1 MADFIERIRALISD
15 LCNKYFDSC
24 WPFLSNDFVW
34 QEFLISGLFVWG
46 YCILIVAFS
55 LIAAARFVAKVSS
68 LRRRLLRVHGRL
80 VAIDGRSEFARQFEA
95 YDSYVRSEF
104 RLVWSE
110 FVDTLE
116 LPAPG
121 SDNLI
126 RNTHDVSRYLN
137 DATIIFPRISFNFYQ
152 SVPNLLMGLGILGT
166 FIGLAAGV
174 GVASSGLS
182 SGNSSEITDSLRQLL
197 AGSSLAF
204 YTSICGISCSIVFGL
219 VVRSRDRKLRL
230 ALNQWVEAIEFR
242 LEQITPESIGLK
254 QLEQAD
260 RAAKQLERF
269 NTELVFSIQ
278 QALEEGVAGRLLPQ
292 FERLVESVEGLRS
305 DRSTDTGQVI
315 QQALDRFTEAMQ
327 ERTGSQFEEM
337 ASIVSGLNHTLGD
350 VTRTMTDASRQL
362 MEDMTASNA
371 TAVAELRDTVGSVTQ
386 DLSRTG
392 VEAASR
398 VSDSLRGLQAAAES
412 LERSAHQNEQVLT
425 RMTTFVDQFDALHN
439 TIKSAHQQIVQVTE
453 PIGRAADNIQAS
465 VDKTGEIL
473 TQATDLVGRL
483 EGYQAA
489 VTGAWES
496 YQERFEDID
505 GSLGEVFKQLND
517 GLSNYCEQ
525 VTTFS
530 NQLDGQ
536 MGEAIGNLASVVIDL
551 NGLIEDYSDQRSR
564 SVQGG

>member
-1 MADFIERIRALISD
+1 MVDAIEKIKSLIFD
-15 LCNKYFDSC
+15 LCNKYSESC

-34 QEFLISGLFVWG
+34 QEFLLSGCFVWS

-55 LIAAARFVAKVSS
+55 LIEVAVLWLRVSL
-68 LRRRLLRVHGRL
+68 LRRKLLRVHGRL
-80 VAIDGRSEFARQFEA
+80 VAIDGRAEFARQFEA
-95 YDSYVRSEF
+95 YDSYVKTEF
-104 RLVWSE
+104 HRVWSE

-116 LPAPG
+116 LPEPG
-121 SDNLI
+121 SGNLI

-137 DATIIFPRISFNFYQ
+137 DDTIIFPRVSFNFYQ

-230 ALNQWVEAIEFR
+230 AVNQWVEAIEFH

-254 QLEQAD
+254 QLEQAE

-269 NTELVFSIQ
+269 NSELVFSIQ
-278 QALEEGVAGRLLPQ
+278 QTLEEGVAGRLLPQ

-305 DRSTDTGQVI
+305 DRSTDAGQVI
-315 QQALDRFTEAMQ
+315 QQALARFTEAMQ
-327 ERTGSQFEEM
+327 ERTGSQFDEM
-337 ASIVSGLNHTLGD
+337 ASIVSGLNNTLGD

-362 MEDMTASNA
+362 VEDMAASNSA
-371 TAVAELRDTVGSVTQ
+371 AVAELRNTVGSVTQ

-398 VSDSLRGLQAAAES
+398 VSDSLHKLQIAAES
-412 LERSAHQNEQVLT
+412 LERSAHKNEQLLT
-425 RMTTFVDQFDALHN
+425 NMTAFVDQLATLSN
-439 TIKSAHQQIVQVTE
+439 TMNSAHQQIVKVAE

-465 VDKTGEIL
+465 VDKTGEFL
-473 TQATDLVGRL
+473 AQTTDLVGRL
-483 EGYQAA
+483 ERYQES
-489 VTGAWES
+489 VTGAWER

-505 GSLGEVFKQLND
+505 GSLGEVFKQIND
-517 GLSNYCEQ
+517 GLTNYCEQ
-525 VTTFS
+525 VTNFS
-530 NQLDGQ
+530 NALDGQ
-536 MGEAIGNLASVVIDL
+536 MGEAIGKLASVIGEL
-551 NGLIEDYSDQRSR
+551 SGLIEDFSDQRSR
-564 SVQGG
+564 SV

>member
-1 MADFIERIRALISD
+1 M
-15 LCNKYFDSC
+15 
-24 WPFLSNDFVW
+24 
-34 QEFLISGLFVWG
+34 
-46 YCILIVAFS
+46 
-55 LIAAARFVAKVSS
+55 
-68 LRRRLLRVHGRL
+68 
-80 VAIDGRSEFARQFEA
+80 
-95 YDSYVRSEF
+95 
-104 RLVWSE
+104 VWSE